1 VTLSYGCV
9 VLTRGERPGD
19 LRRALDSVLGQRG
32 VDAEIVVVGNGCEPG
47 ELPPG
52 VRRLGLPDNLGVP
65 GGRNAG
71 VQAVGGDLL
80 LFLDDDATL
89 AAEDA
94 LERTARLFEADPQ
107 LGAVQPRLA
116 DPSGRPPP
124 RRWVP
129 RLVVGDRTRSTEV
142 AGMSEGV
149 VVVRRRVFEEIGGW
163 HAPFFRFHE
172 GIDLAWRMWDAGYKV
187 WYAGDVVALHPA
199 PTTRPDPAVRY
210 LTSRNRVWLARRN
223 LPLPLAAPHVAL
235 WFLRTAGGVR
245 SRREAREMMR
255 GYLDGLRKAPNERR
269 PLRWRTVWQMTR
281 AGRPPV
287 I

>member
-1 VTLSYGCV
+1 VTPSYGCV
-9 VLTRGERPGD
+9 LLTEGRRPAD
-19 LRRALDSVLGQRG
+19 LGRALDSLLGQRG
-32 VDAEIVVVGNGCEPG
+32 VDVEIVVVGNGCEPG
-47 ELPPG
+47 GLPPT
-52 VRRLGLPDNLGVP
+52 VRALNVPENLGVP

-71 VQAVGGDLL
+71 VHEVGGDLL

-94 LERTARLFEADPQ
+94 LERIARLFEADPQ

-129 RLVVGDRTRSTEV
+129 RLVVGDRTRSSEV

-172 GIDLAWRMWDAGYKV
+172 GIDLAWRMWDAGYRV
-187 WYAGDVVALHPA
+187 RYAGDVVAFHPA
-199 PTTRPDPAVRY
+199 PAARPDAAVRY

-255 GYLDGLRKAPNERR
+255 GYLDGLRKAPGERR

-281 AGRPPV
+281 AGRPPL